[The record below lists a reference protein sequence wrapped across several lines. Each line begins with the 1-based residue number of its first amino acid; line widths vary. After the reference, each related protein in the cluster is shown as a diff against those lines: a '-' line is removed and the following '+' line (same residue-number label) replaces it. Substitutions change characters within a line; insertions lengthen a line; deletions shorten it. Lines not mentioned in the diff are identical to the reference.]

1 MDNQPQSSQP
11 KGSLVLSIL
20 IITVGVGWLLTVK
33 NVVPGINWVW
43 TFSLA
48 AIGILTFVLSRGLD
62 KFTIVV
68 GPLFL
73 ITSLLSVLRQL
84 KQLTVDVEIPTLVIV
99 LGVLLLVAQ
108 LRAIPTHPWLI
119 ASPVRK
125 TN

>member
-1 MDNQPQSSQP
+1 MDSQPQPSPP
-11 KGSLVLSIL
+11 KGPLILSIL
-20 IITVGVGWLLTVK
+20 IISVGVGWLLTVK

-43 TFSLA
+43 TLSLA

-99 LGVLLLVAQ
+99 LDVLLLVAQ
-108 LRAIPTHPWLI
+108 FRAIPTPAWLI